1 MKVVIFGTK
10 MLASVAWYGLSHD
23 SPHEV
28 VGFTVDSGYLD
39 DATLHGL
46 PVVAFEEVEK
56 HFPPES
62 IAMFAPL
69 GVRNLNGLR
78 AEKYRAGKA
87 KGYRFISY
95 VSSKA
100 VTWPD
105 LTIGENCLLAEASTV
120 QPFAKLGNGVI
131 VRGNVNVGHHAQIA
145 DNCFIAGSAS
155 IGGAVKIGERCFL
168 GINSTIRDRL
178 TVAPRCIIGAGAV
191 VVADTGENGIYVGV
205 PARRR
210 QGAAEDFTRF

>member
-1 MKVVIFGTK
+1 MKVVIFGDK
-10 MLASVAWYGLSHD
+10 MWASVSWYVLSHD

-28 VGFTVDSGYLD
+28 VGFTVDARYLSER
-39 DATLHGL
+39 TLHGL
-46 PVVAFEEVEK
+46 PVVAFDEVEK

-62 IAMFAPL
+62 VSMFAPL
-69 GVRNLNGLR
+69 GAHNLNRLR
-78 AEKYRAGKA
+78 EEKHRAGKA

-105 LTIGENCLLAEASTV
+105 LSIGDNCLLAEGSTV
-120 QPFAKLGNGVI
+120 QPFAKLGDGVI
-131 VRGNVNVGHHAQIA
+131 IRGSVNVGHHSQIA
-145 DNCFIAGSAS
+145 DNCFVSGSVS

-168 GINSTIRDRL
+168 GLNSTIRDK
-178 TVAPRCIIGAGAV
+178 VAIAPRCIIGAGAV
-191 VVADTGENGIYVGV
+191 IIADTEENGIYVGV

-210 QGAAEDFTRF
+210 PDAAEDFTRF